1 MRLFELVP
9 HLDLPGQRS
18 LTVAPPI
25 DVAVKQALSRLEQ
38 HPSSRWRV
46 AIRDLNS
53 GCPVRV
59 EISLEELALLLERV
73 DYSSGRLEDIEAMRF
88 WDHLQASS
96 EFLEALG
103 YEWTNQFG
111 FDCHESFTL
120 AWFIPEGMVGYL
132 AWLAR
137 FSRSTAWLPEEV
149 RYFDPRGK
157 VINLKCLLTL
167 DLSRDINTAFVL
179 WQGWRTVA
187 LLPSQSTP
195 SLFQEPAAYHLKCS
209 RVPPPREGA
218 RHEEIDTFTTRTFL
232 LFLAGTSYEIS
243 SALGWAHH
251 SEPRRRD
258 CRCSHRR
265 SHYSANH

>member
-1 MRLFELVP
+1 MRLFELLP

-157 VINLKCLLTL
+157 VINIATRLMSGLAAHV
-167 DLSRDINTAFVL
+167 N
-179 WQGWRTVA
+179 Q
-187 LLPSQSTP
+187 
-195 SLFQEPAAYHLKCS
+195 PA
-209 RVPPPREGA
+209 
-218 RHEEIDTFTTRTFL
+218 
-232 LFLAGTSYEIS
+232 
-243 SALGWAHH
+243 
-251 SEPRRRD
+251 
-258 CRCSHRR
+258 
-265 SHYSANH
+265 

>member
-1 MRLFELVP
+1 M
-9 HLDLPGQRS
+9 
-18 LTVAPPI
+18 
-25 DVAVKQALSRLEQ
+25 
-38 HPSSRWRV
+38 
-46 AIRDLNS
+46 
-53 GCPVRV
+53 

-157 VINLKCLLTL
+157 VINIATRLMSGLAAHV
-167 DLSRDINTAFVL
+167 N
-179 WQGWRTVA
+179 Q
-187 LLPSQSTP
+187 
-195 SLFQEPAAYHLKCS
+195 PA
-209 RVPPPREGA
+209 
-218 RHEEIDTFTTRTFL
+218 
-232 LFLAGTSYEIS
+232 
-243 SALGWAHH
+243 
-251 SEPRRRD
+251 
-258 CRCSHRR
+258 
-265 SHYSANH
+265 

>member
-132 AWLAR
+132 AWLVR

-157 VINLKCLLTL
+157 VINIATGLMSGLAAHV
-167 DLSRDINTAFVL
+167 N
-179 WQGWRTVA
+179 Q
-187 LLPSQSTP
+187 
-195 SLFQEPAAYHLKCS
+195 PA
-209 RVPPPREGA
+209 
-218 RHEEIDTFTTRTFL
+218 
-232 LFLAGTSYEIS
+232 
-243 SALGWAHH
+243 
-251 SEPRRRD
+251 
-258 CRCSHRR
+258 
-265 SHYSANH
+265 